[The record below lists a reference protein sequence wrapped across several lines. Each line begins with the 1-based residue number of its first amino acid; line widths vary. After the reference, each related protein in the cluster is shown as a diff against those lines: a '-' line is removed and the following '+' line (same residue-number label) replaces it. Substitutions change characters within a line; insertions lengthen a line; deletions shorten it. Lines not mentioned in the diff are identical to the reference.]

1 MDRWKGGS
9 LGRNRLSETI
19 GMETA
24 SLSVSESV
32 LSQDRSDTSSTLNSS
47 TT

>member
-9 LGRNRLSETI
+9 LSRNRLETI

-32 LSQDRSDTSSTLNSS
+32 PSQDRSDTSSTLNSS